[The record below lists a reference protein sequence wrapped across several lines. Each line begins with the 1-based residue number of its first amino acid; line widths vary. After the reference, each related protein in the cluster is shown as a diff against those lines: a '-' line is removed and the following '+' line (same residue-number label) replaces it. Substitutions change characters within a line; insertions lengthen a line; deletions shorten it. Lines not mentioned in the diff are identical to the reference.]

1 MTRATALI
9 ADASALVRAY
19 TRQEFDHV
27 ADDEVVLR
35 PVGTVLRLPQRPVT
49 AVVKVEALGGG
60 VVPDLTLPVGTWA
73 WDGADK
79 VDIWPP
85 ETSVWL
91 TLPERWSDVGWPV
104 GAYRV
109 TYSHGHASPPP
120 EVVAVVCGM
129 ALRVLLSPS
138 MVEGL
143 VSERIGQYNYQMQ
156 QGTGTRLRPCRCGHD
171 PCASAAAHG
180 DRGTAGGVDR
190 LSRQHRAGL
199 RGRGDPHTG
208 QSLATARPPQRAAG
222 GRPRPARTAV
232 VARHQPSR

>member
-1 MTRATALI
+1 MADLATPDDLAARLGRCLSTEEMTRATALI

-156 QGTGTRLRPCRCGHD
+156 QGTGTTGAVVRLTD
-171 PCASAAAHG
+171 A
-180 DRGTAGGVDR
+180 DRVA
-190 LSRQHRAGL
+190 
-199 RGRGDPHTG
+199 
-208 QSLATARPPQRAAG
+208 LARYR
-222 GRPRPARTAV
+222 RTATTV
-232 VARHQPSR
+232 QVRP

>member
-156 QGTGTRLRPCRCGHD
+156 QGTGTTGAVVRLTD
-171 PCASAAAHG
+171 A
-180 DRGTAGGVDR
+180 D
-190 LSRQHRAGL
+190 
-199 RGRGDPHTG
+199 
-208 QSLATARPPQRAAG
+208 RAALA
-222 GRPRPARTAV
+222 RYRRTATTV
-232 VARHQPSR
+232 QVRP

>member
-1 MTRATALI
+1 MADLATPDDLAARLGRCLSTEEMTRATALI

-85 ETSVWL
+85 GTSVWL

-156 QGTGTRLRPCRCGHD
+156 QGTGTTGAVVRLTD
-171 PCASAAAHG
+171 A
-180 DRGTAGGVDR
+180 DRVA
-190 LSRQHRAGL
+190 
-199 RGRGDPHTG
+199 
-208 QSLATARPPQRAAG
+208 LARYR
-222 GRPRPARTAV
+222 RTATTV
-232 VARHQPSR
+232 QVRP

>member
-1 MTRATALI
+1 DDLAARLGRCLSTEEMTRATALI

-156 QGTGTRLRPCRCGHD
+156 QGTGTTGAVVRLTD
-171 PCASAAAHG
+171 A
-180 DRGTAGGVDR
+180 D
-190 LSRQHRAGL
+190 
-199 RGRGDPHTG
+199 
-208 QSLATARPPQRAAG
+208 RAALA
-222 GRPRPARTAV
+222 RYRRTATTV
-232 VARHQPSR
+232 QVRP